1 MADLSVSFRLL
12 EVGTKASAFAVAKTW
27 LGKGPLSYS
36 HAVGDIQLLMMASVL
51 PWLLKETTLTSLSHG
66 PLHTEAQNM
75 AACSFKA
82 SEAESLPTK

>member
-12 EVGTKASAFAVAKTW
+12 EVGTKASACAVATPKTW

-51 PWLLKETTLTSLSHG
+51 PWLLKETTLTSLPHG
-66 PLHTEAQNM
+66 PLHTEAQNV

-82 SEAESLPTK
+82 SEAE